1 MYKSLLAF
9 EISWIYL
16 PNTSTKRS
24 KGGMAEPRNS
34 SVSSY
39 TIWEV
44 LFFEIG
50 QKFFHLIINR
60 LLPSTVQYGN
70 EKKTNNPT
78 RDFFDEEL

>member
-1 MYKSLLAF
+1 MYESLSAF
-9 EISWIYL
+9 EIPWIYL

-44 LFFEIG
+44 LFSF
-50 QKFFHLIINR
+50 LN
-60 LLPSTVQYGN
+60 
-70 EKKTNNPT
+70 
-78 RDFFDEEL
+78 